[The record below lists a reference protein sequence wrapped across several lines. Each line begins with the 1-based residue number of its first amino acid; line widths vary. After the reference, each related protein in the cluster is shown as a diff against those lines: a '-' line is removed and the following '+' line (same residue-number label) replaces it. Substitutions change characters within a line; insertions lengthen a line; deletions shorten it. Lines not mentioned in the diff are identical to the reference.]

1 MTLLSRRTARVTF
14 MSVALVA
21 ITACGGGSTQPPTPA
36 YSIGGTVSGINA
48 GQSVVLQ
55 NNGGDDL
62 TVSVNGAF
70 TFPTRVIVG
79 AAYAVT
85 ISSVSG
91 TTCTVTGDSGT
102 VSANV
107 RVVAVVCVGDSTAPS
122 SPADYTVGGRVSG
135 LVGQGLELEIVNP
148 ANTAHHAVVLRTI
161 SISGNGIYR
170 TGRAPDGYG
179 VFVRQQ
185 PHSPTQQCVVRNN
198 LGSFLF
204 GPMKTDV
211 TDADVTCG
219 EVAYTTDSAGGT
231 ILTFSVDAISGTL
244 APVGS
249 PITVDGSPYATA
261 ITPDKKYLYAGDRN
275 SNQISVFAVDGG
287 NGTLTPV
294 PGSSIAAGKRPQALS
309 VYAAVTVGY
318 GPPVVSFFLYVANAD
333 SDDLSAYQ
341 VDRTTG
347 IPAPLSPASYA
358 IGTSPSA
365 TAVHPHGPFLYAANT
380 GGSKHLSAF
389 MIDSYTGGLTPVTG
403 SPYATDSG
411 LGSLAFGVDGK
422 YLYASGTSSNAAA
435 IYAFSVDPDSG
446 ALLGVTGSPYSLS
459 SCDYIRTDQS
469 GNYLY
474 AIAGTNL
481 LAYMIDPNTGA
492 LAPLPGFPI
501 AIGADS
507 HSISIDP
514 TNQFLYV
521 RNGADGTIA
530 GFELDSATGTL
541 TLMSN
546 SPFAVGVSADFVA
559 TY

>member
-1 MTLLSRRTARVTF
+1 MTFPGRHTARVTF
-14 MSVALVA
+14 MAITLVA
-21 ITACGGGSTQPPTPA
+21 ITACGGGSAQPPTPA
-36 YSIGGTVSGINA
+36 YSIGGTVSGITA

-55 NNGGDDL
+55 DNGGDDL
-62 TVSVNGAF
+62 TISVNGAF
-70 TFPTRVIVG
+70 TFPTKVMAG
-79 AAYAVT
+79 GAYAVT

-91 TTCTVTGDSGT
+91 TTCTVTGNSGT
-102 VSANV
+102 ASADVSII
-107 RVVAVVCVGDSTAPS
+107 AVVCVGDSTGTT
-122 SPADYTVGGRVSG
+122 SPAGYTVGGRVSG
-135 LVGQGLELEIVNP
+135 LIGKGLEIEIVNP
-148 ANTAHHAVVLRTI
+148 ANTAHRAVVLRTI
-161 SISGNGIYR
+161 NISGNGTYQ
-170 TGRAPDGYG
+170 TGRAQDGYG
-179 VFVRQQ
+179 VFIQQQ
-185 PHSPTQQCVVRNN
+185 PQSPTQQCVVRNN

-204 GPMKTDV
+204 GPMKADV
-211 TDADVTCG
+211 TDVDVVCG
-219 EVAYTTDSAGGT
+219 EVTYATDSAAGT
-231 ILTFSVDAISGTL
+231 ISTFSVDAISGTL

-249 PITVDGSPYATA
+249 PTIVDGLPYATA

-275 SNQISVFAVDGG
+275 SNEISVFAVDPG
-287 NGTLTPV
+287 NGSLTTV
-294 PGSSIAAGKRPQALS
+294 PGSSIAAGMRPQTLS
-309 VYAAVTVGY
+309 VYAAVTIGY
-318 GPPVVSFFLYVANAD
+318 GPPVISYYLYVGNAD
-333 SDDLSAYQ
+333 SNDLYAYRI
-341 VDRTTG
+341 DRTTG
-347 IPAPLSPASYA
+347 SPAPLSPASYA
-358 IGTSPSA
+358 LGTSPSA
-365 TAVHPHGPFLYAANT
+365 TAVHPRGPFLYTANT

-422 YLYASGTSSNAAA
+422 YLYASGTSSNVAA

-446 ALLGVTGSPYSLS
+446 ALLGVTGSPYPLP

-492 LAPLPGFPI
+492 LSPLPGFPI

-507 HSISIDP
+507 HAISIDP

-521 RNGADGTIA
+521 RNGAAGTIA

-541 TLMSN
+541 TRMSN
-546 SPFAVGVSADFVA
+546 SPFAVGKSADFFA